1 LLGQILK
8 GHEAGPPSASTTP
21 SRNPRQRCW
30 TLGWLQIAKQ
40 LAAFPSYILLNRTVL
55 SVRNEAKGVQYQT
68 LATPVPKP
76 TGSKFEQKGR
86 DSWSQ
91 EVSRRGFAEDLEPTA
106 ASPTPNMAA
115 RAITEEDVRMFRED
129 GYCICPHFFST

>member
-1 LLGQILK
+1 VKLGCV
-8 GHEAGPPSASTTP
+8 

-68 LATPVPKP
+68 LASTE
-76 TGSKFEQKGR
+76 TSRGRISGSNDEESGRSNEEEITDIYIYREHEMRR
-86 DSWSQ
+86 DSWS
-91 EVSRRGFAEDLEPTA
+91 
-106 ASPTPNMAA
+106 N
-115 RAITEEDVRMFRED
+115 
-129 GYCICPHFFST
+129 

>member
-1 LLGQILK
+1 M
-8 GHEAGPPSASTTP
+8 

-76 TGSKFEQKGR
+76 TGRGSNLNKRGAILGQIA
-86 DSWSQ
+86 Q

-106 ASPTPNMAA
+106 ASPTPNMAV